1 VFQQLCPPLIRNRA
15 IRQTSEITS
24 EHPANWSNGTKP
36 TYHASNPSVL
46 NLSVEKAKAAPMVHG
61 FAQPSDRLWLI
72 RYKTGTKRSTA
83 RIMVN
88 RFLAVEFAR
97 KQLLENPPLAFAP

>member
-1 VFQQLCPPLIRNRA
+1 
-15 IRQTSEITS
+15 
-24 EHPANWSNGTKP
+24 
-36 TYHASNPSVL
+36 
-46 NLSVEKAKAAPMVHG
+46 MVHG

-72 RYKTGTKRSTA
+72 RYKTGTKRSIA